1 MLFVII
7 HFSESFEMKER
18 INLLFSWVVLNNDMI
33 KAIPKKKKKKNSREK
48 KHTILTQYL
57 EK

>member
-33 KAIPKKKKKKNSREK
+33 KAISKKKKKKIKEK
-48 KHTILTQYL
+48 KNTQY
-57 EK
+57 